1 MIFSKSFDLLGWPLF
16 SAISLLS
23 HFPWRVLGLNITLF
37 ATVSASSSSSQSYL
51 RIQTDISF
59 PEANTSVKRN
69 WCLFQIWMDRKILRH
84 LLSTYSEP
92 STAGTLHVSL
102 LILRTISLRIK
113 GTEAEQLTEA
123 TQLWVVG
130 LVPVH
135 GPPPEGSLA
144 SAAGSAET
152 PPIAATLTSSP
163 NATKPSWLPP
173 GWGQGFS
180 TVSRVRPSR
189 SSHGSSNPAPPT
201 SGQTDRR
208 TGSPWGFWGSS
219 APGAGT
225 WLPRELCACVGGEG
239 ERGGR
244 EERGESSHT
253 TCEHGR
259 HTPVPSP
266 RLPVLSTLVP
276 HSQSG
281 SCPVR
286 PSHCLIFGRPG
297 NAPPPMLSCLSSLL
311 PSLLLLSVK
320 PTLAQVLLS
329 RKCGLRQC

>member
-16 SAISLLS
+16 SAISFLS

-37 ATVSASSSSSQSYL
+37 AIVSASSSSSQSYL

-69 WCLFQIWMDRKILRH
+69 WCLFQIWVDRKILGH
-84 LLSTYSEP
+84 LLSTHSES
-92 STAGTLHVSL
+92 STKGTLHVSL
-102 LILRTISLRIK
+102 LTLRTISLRIQD
-113 GTEAEQLTEA
+113 TEPQHLTEA
-123 TQLWVVG
+123 TELWAVG

-135 GPPPEGSLA
+135 GLPPDGSLA

-152 PPIAATLTSSP
+152 PITATLTSSP

-180 TVSRVRPSR
+180 TVSRVQPSR

-208 TGSPWGFWGSS
+208 TGSSWGFWGSS

-225 WLPRELCACVGGEG
+225 WLPQELCVCVEGWREKEGGEG
-239 ERGGR
+239 SVGNQATQPVSMEDVPLSPLLACLCGAHW
-244 EERGESSHT
+244 SHT
-253 TCEHGR
+253 ANLEAVLCDQATVWFWAGQVMH
-259 HTPVPSP
+259 H
-266 RLPVLSTLVP
+266 LPCFP
-276 HSQSG
+276 
-281 SCPVR
+281 
-286 PSHCLIFGRPG
+286 
-297 NAPPPMLSCLSSLL
+297 ASLL
-311 PSLLLLSVK
+311 FSPSSCCS
-320 PTLAQVLLS
+320 Q
-329 RKCGLRQC
+329 